1 MDLPKDSLER
11 RILDFIQVHYPITVT
26 ELAKELHIQETKALH
41 ALKKME
47 LHGVVE
53 LDVLPDKTYVRP
65 MVLKGI
71 NDKTETKKEIRGGVD
86 DPAYR

>member
-1 MDLPKDSLER
+1 MDMPKDSLER
-11 RILDFIQVHYPITVT
+11 RILDYIQLHYPITVR

-47 LHGVVE
+47 LHGIVE
-53 LDVLPDKTYVRP
+53 LDVLPDRTFIRP

-71 NDKTETKKEIRGGVD
+71 ANKTETKKEIGGGVD